1 MKVYIL
7 IGSWG
12 YAVESYA
19 ATLDASLKDKMLE
32 DHKHDYPMSHFEWE
46 EQELQEK

>member
-7 IGSWG
+7 MGIGKDH
-12 YAVESYA
+12 AESYA

-32 DHKHDYPMSHFEWE
+32 DHKHDYPMSHFQWE